1 MTFDQHLL
9 SYASSFTHITT
20 TTHSSSKIMAE
31 VQTAPV
37 EAPTVAAAWEDLSAP
52 TTDGALTTTTTDLA
66 TTADGTVARTRK
78 TKIIKRKRRPARP
91 QQDPA
96 LFKSEPP
103 PQTGTIFNIWYNK
116 WSGGDREDAF
126 SSKHQAKGRCVVAT
140 DSGYTRADK
149 VPGSYFCLFFA
160 RGLCPKGQ
168 DCEYLHRLP
177 NNRQGKEMGLGDV
190 FPSNV
195 DCFGRDKFSDYRDD
209 MGGVGS
215 FMRVNRTLY
224 IGRIHVTDDIEEVVA
239 RHFQEWGQV
248 ERIRVLPSRGV
259 AFVTYVHLANSEFAK
274 EAMAHQSLD
283 HNETLNVRWAT
294 VDPNP
299 VAQKREVRR
308 IEEQAAEAIRRALPA
323 SYVAELEGRRYDG
336 AEPDEERKRRKIEG
350 GFGLQGYEAPDDV
363 WYASE
368 KARLES
374 GEAQK
379 MLPEG
384 GEEEEGGVAVE
395 QVQDAAVPEP
405 SRGLL
410 GASTLAA
417 LQGFKAAPTNA
428 KHDLDKPAGPLVG
441 YGSDSEDD
449 D

>member
-1 MTFDQHLL
+1 MVSHTP
-9 SYASSFTHITT
+9 
-20 TTHSSSKIMAE
+20 HSRLNQDCRLALVSKMADVE
-31 VQTAPV
+31 VQAVDTTSALPF
-37 EAPTVAAAWEDLSAP
+37 EDLSAP
-52 TTDGALTTTTTDLA
+52 TDSALTTTNVSTELA
-66 TTADGTVARTRK
+66 APSDGAVERVRK

-96 LFKSEPP
+96 TFKTEPP

-116 WSGGDREDAF
+116 WSGGDREDAY
-126 SSKHQAKGRCVVAT
+126 SSKQQAKGRCSVAM
-140 DSGYTRADK
+140 DSGYTRADR

-160 RGLCPKGQ
+160 RGLCPRGQ

-177 NNRQGKEMGLGDV
+177 NSRLGKDGDGGLGDI

-224 IGRIHVTDDIEEVVA
+224 VGRIHVTDDIEEVVA

-259 AFVTYVHLANSEFAK
+259 GFITYTHLANSEFAK

-299 VAQKREVRR
+299 VAQKREARR
-308 IEEQAAEAIRRALPA
+308 VEEQAAEAIRRALPA
-323 SYVAELEGRRYDG
+323 SYVAELEGRRYEG
-336 AEPDEERKRRKIEG
+336 ADPEEERKRRKIEG
-350 GFGLQGYEAPDDV
+350 SFGLKGYDAPDDV
-363 WYASE
+363 WYATE
-368 KARLES
+368 KARLAAPEQ
-374 GEAQK
+374 QK
-379 MLPEG
+379 MLGAPEET
-384 GEEEEGGVAVE
+384 EEEDDEEGAGALL
-395 QVQDAAVPEP
+395 QGDDGGQQNGN
-405 SRGLL
+405 GLL

-417 LQGFKAAPTNA
+417 LQGFKAAAPEANA
-428 KHDLDKPAGPLVG
+428 PDKAAGPLVG
-441 YGSDSEDD
+441 YGSDSDED
-449 D
+449 

>member
-1 MTFDQHLL
+1 MADVAT
-9 SYASSFTHITT
+9 ASVDSPLTLGF
-20 TTHSSSKIMAE
+20 
-31 VQTAPV
+31 
-37 EAPTVAAAWEDLSAP
+37 EDLTQPASAE
-52 TTDGALTTTTTDLA
+52 GILTTTNTSTDL
-66 TTADGTVARTRK
+66 TTAPDGTVQRVRK

-96 LFKSEPP
+96 TFKTEPP
-103 PQTGTIFNIWYNK
+103 PQTGTIFNVWYNK
-116 WSGGDREDAF
+116 WSGGDREDAL
-126 SSKHQAKGRCVVAT
+126 SSKHQAKGRCNVAL
-140 DSGYTRADK
+140 DSGYTKADK

-177 NNRQGKEMGLGDV
+177 NSRIGKEGGLGDI

-224 IGRIHVTDDIEEVVA
+224 IGRIHVSDDIEEVVA

-259 AFVTYVHLANSEFAK
+259 AFSTYVHLANSEFAK

-283 HNETLNVRWAT
+283 NNETLNVRWAT

-308 IEEQAAEAIRRALPA
+308 VEEQAAEAIRRALPA
-323 SYVAELEGRRYDG
+323 SYVAELEGRRYEG
-336 AEPDEERKRRKIEG
+336 ADPEEERKRRKIEG
-350 GFGLQGYEAPDDV
+350 SFGLKGYDAPDDV
-363 WYASE
+363 WYAAE
-368 KARLES
+368 KARLDAPEQRKMLEAGEEMGGGGEDEEGDYAMQ
-374 GEAQK
+374 GEAAQRT
-379 MLPEG
+379 ESI
-384 GEEEEGGVAVE
+384 
-395 QVQDAAVPEP
+395 P
-405 SRGLL
+405 SGGLL

-417 LQGFKAAPTNA
+417 LQGFNVGPASGGARPANQ
-428 KHDLDKPAGPLVG
+428 PAGPLVG
-441 YGSDSEDD
+441 YGSDSDEDD
-449 D
+449 

>member
-1 MTFDQHLL
+1 MAD
-9 SYASSFTHITT
+9 TT
-20 TTHSSSKIMAE
+20 TADEPALFEDTSVPAAE
-31 VQTAPV
+31 T
-37 EAPTVAAAWEDLSAP
+37 
-52 TTDGALTTTTTDLA
+52 ALTTTNP
-66 TTADGTVARTRK
+66 DGTVQKVRK

-91 QQDPA
+91 QQDPST
-96 LFKSEPP
+96 FKSEPP

-116 WSGGDREDAF
+116 WSGGDREDAA
-126 SSKHQAKGRCVVAT
+126 SSKHQAKGRCDVAR

-160 RGLCPKGQ
+160 RGLCPKGS

-177 NNRQGKEMGLGDV
+177 NSRIGKEGGLGDI

-224 IGRIHVTDDIEEVVA
+224 VGRIHVTDDIEEVVA

-248 ERIRVLPSRGV
+248 ERTRVLPSRGV

-283 HNETLNVRWAT
+283 SDETLNVRWAT

-299 VAQKREVRR
+299 VAQKREVRK

-323 SYVAELEGRRYDG
+323 SYVAELEGRKYEG
-336 AEPDEERKRRKIEG
+336 ADPEEERKRRKIEG
-350 GFGLQGYEAPDDV
+350 GFGLQGYNAPDNV
-363 WYASE
+363 WYAAE
-368 KARLES
+368 KARI
-374 GEAQK
+374 
-379 MLPEG
+379 EG
-384 GEEEEGGVAVE
+384 GREPMLLENTGGDTEPTTDTEEEALQASHFKQAQEQQNGGI
-395 QVQDAAVPEP
+395 
-405 SRGLL
+405 L

-417 LQGFKAAPTNA
+417 LKGFTAGPSNGTESK
-428 KHDLDKPAGPLVG
+428 LSGPLVG
-441 YGSDSEDD
+441 YGSDSDD

>member
-1 MTFDQHLL
+1 
-9 SYASSFTHITT
+9 
-20 TTHSSSKIMAE
+20 MADVEVPARE
-31 VQTAPV
+31 VQ
-37 EAPTVAAAWEDLSAP
+37 AAAFEDLNPAN
-52 TTDGALTTTTTDLA
+52 GALTTNNTSIEVAAPT
-66 TTADGTVARTRK
+66 DGTVQKVKK

-96 LFKSEPP
+96 TFKVEPP

-116 WSGGDREDAF
+116 WSGGDREDAL

-149 VPGSYFCLFFA
+149 VTGSYFCLFFA

-177 NNRQGKEMGLGDV
+177 NSRIGKEGGFGDI

-224 IGRIHVTDDIEEVVA
+224 IGRIHVSDDIEEIVA

-248 ERIRVLPSRGV
+248 ERMRVLPSRGV
-259 AFVTYVHLANSEFAK
+259 AFVTYTHLANAEFAK

-299 VAQKREVRR
+299 VAQKREVRK

-323 SYVAELEGRRYDG
+323 SYVAELEGRRYEG
-336 AEPDEERKRRKIEG
+336 ADPETERKRRKIDG
-350 GFGLQGYEAPDDV
+350 SFGLKGYDAPDDV

-368 KARLES
+368 KARL
-374 GEAQK
+374 GAQEERK
-379 MLPEG
+379 MLKDPRDEEDNAEEDEEAAPLSIENVKRQAV
-384 GEEEEGGVAVE
+384 GE
-395 QVQDAAVPEP
+395 QQQ
-405 SRGLL
+405 SGLF

-417 LQGFKAAPTNA
+417 LQGFRANGGTTGESNGAT
-428 KHDLDKPAGPLVG
+428 DKSVAGQLVG
-441 YGSDSEDD
+441 YDSDSEDD
-449 D
+449 E